1 MKRYEILSALFTHSS
16 KVIFSYSYLGDN
28 RAWFPSKYWIS
39 GERQGMEKKKNCE
52 VDTYEE
58 KEFHFVDIMLN
69 FFTLDMSAKYLRRNI
84 SSENNYFSK
93 LTQLTLMTYEV
104 CLVLISSY
112 KKAAFT

>member
-1 MKRYEILSALFTHSS
+1 MVAPAGIRLTLVLQLNIMQKEFKHASFCMKRYEILSALFTHSS
-16 KVIFSYSYLGDN
+16 KVIFSYSHLGDN

-69 FFTLDMSAKYLRRNI
+69 FFTLDM
-84 SSENNYFSK
+84 
-93 LTQLTLMTYEV
+93 
-104 CLVLISSY
+104 
-112 KKAAFT
+112 